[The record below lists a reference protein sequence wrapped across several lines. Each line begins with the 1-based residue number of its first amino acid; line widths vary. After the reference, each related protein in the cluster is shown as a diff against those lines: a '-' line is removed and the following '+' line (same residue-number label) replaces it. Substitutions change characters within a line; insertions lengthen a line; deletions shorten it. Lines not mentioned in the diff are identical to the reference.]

1 MIRILIS
8 IAVALIAI
16 VYPALL
22 AYETVLAAHGAM
34 ATFAVF
40 CVPALGTAIII
51 EVLK

>member
-1 MIRILIS
+1 MIRILIALA
-8 IAVALIAI
+8 IALLTQ
-16 VYPALL
+16 VYPF
-22 AYETVLAAHGAM
+22 VLAFQALWTVHGLM